1 MKYSSPSVLAIL
13 LHGIRYDFGSGFGV
27 VVNNKQFSHRSSTA
41 LGSSSSSSSSWNTK
55 NSPLFRQQ
63 SVCDS
68 IDGNNDDDD
77 IVVRRPSRARKC
89 VQVGRTASM
98 IMLGVL
104 GGGGSGGRLPLPAHA
119 AASSRAAVA
128 SKKKVAVVAK
138 KKSQYSVEEE
148 KFPVLTTTAVVAL
161 ATGVSYKK
169 GWILKW
175 KKSRKRIQKKGMK
188 VDDDSADMAARE
200 RQYRS
205 IVGIR
210 PPTPESSAAEV
221 YIPPKKEVEK
231 PKVEEPKDDV
241 VSADESPLYK
251 LVKDKDIKGENDDW
265 FQKAMSTSMEVEEAS
280 IKAKEEANKREMEI
294 LAAEEEAR
302 IAEEE
307 ARLAEEALREEE
319 DRYEREAKLAEEAVM
334 KAEAEALR
342 ALEEAERG
350 SEETQR
356 LVDEQRL
363 SDLAKFAEETRLE
376 EERLEKLKAPVMTST
391 NNVGGIFFEE
401 EEVEI
406 STPGMT
412 LIERRRALARSPS
425 RTYEEEVELSSY
437 YSEMTEE
444 ERAAA
449 ILTDLGIVQDVQD
462 PDDPQYDPTFDDEY
476 CDDYENCEFGDMLP

>member
-1 MKYSSPSVLAIL
+1 
-13 LHGIRYDFGSGFGV
+13 
-27 VVNNKQFSHRSSTA
+27 
-41 LGSSSSSSSSWNTK
+41 
-55 NSPLFRQQ
+55 
-63 SVCDS
+63 
-68 IDGNNDDDD
+68 
-77 IVVRRPSRARKC
+77 
-89 VQVGRTASM
+89 M

-104 GGGGSGGRLPLPAHA
+104 GGGGGRLTLPAHA
-119 AASSRAAVA
+119 AASSRTAVTH
-128 SKKKVAVVAK
+128 KKKVAVVAK
-138 KKSQYSVEEE
+138 KNSQYSVDEE

-175 KKSRKRIQKKGMK
+175 KKSRKGIQKKSMK

-221 YIPPKKEVEK
+221 YIPPEKEVEK
-231 PKVEEPKDDV
+231 VQEPKDGV

-342 ALEEAERG
+342 ALQEAERG

-363 SDLAKFAEETRLE
+363 LDLAKFAEETRLE
-376 EERLEKLKAPVMTST
+376 EERLEKLKTPVMTST
-391 NNVGGIFFEE
+391 DNAGGIFFEE

-449 ILTDLGIVQDVQD
+449 ILTDLGNVQDAQD

-476 CDDYENCEFGDMLP
+476 CDDYENCELGDMLP